1 MKKTVLITGAA
12 KGIGA
17 SLARVFAQNSY
28 KVALH
33 YNKSAEKAEALCKLL
48 CDNGCEAFLFRC
60 DLGVEGAPK
69 KLVDE
74 VISKLGRIDVL
85 INNAAVAQT
94 APFVEIG
101 DREGAEVLNI
111 NLLSAIECAKYASL
125 DMLKRKSGKII
136 NISSVWGI
144 CGAACEVY
152 YSASKA
158 GINGFTKALSKELA
172 PSGIQVN
179 AIAPGV
185 VETDMLNNLSQE
197 EKENLK
203 QEIPAARFA
212 SGYEIA
218 KTALFLASHDA
229 DYITGQIINVSGG
242 FLI

>member
-12 KGIGA
+12 KGIGE

-28 KVALH
+28 NVALH
-33 YNKSAEKAEALCKLL
+33 YNKSEEEAHNLCKLL
-48 CDNGCEAFLFRC
+48 CDNGCSAFLFRS
-60 DLGVEGAPK
+60 DLSEKNAPQNLVSEVVEK
-69 KLVDE
+69 F
-74 VISKLGRIDVL
+74 GRIDVL
-85 INNAAVAQT
+85 INNAAIAQT
-94 APFVEIG
+94 APFTETE
-101 DREGAEVLNI
+101 DSDGAKVINV
-111 NLLSAIECAKYASL
+111 NLLSAMECAKYASL

-152 YSASKA
+152 YSAAKA
-158 GINGFTKALSKELA
+158 GINGFTKALAQELA
-172 PSGIQVN
+172 QSNIQVN

-185 VETDMLNNLSQE
+185 VETDMINNLTPE
-197 EKENLK
+197 EKEELK
-203 QEIPAARFA
+203 KQIPANRFA

-218 KTALFLASHDA
+218 KTALFLASSDA